1 MSIATQTGPANKILP
16 RVGLVLSALAVLFLI
31 FDGVIKVLVIAPVV
45 ESFDMIGYPASL
57 AVGIGLLELACI
69 AVYLVP
75 RSAIIGAVLLTGY
88 LGGAIASHVRVGS
101 PVFSLVF
108 PLIIG
113 ALLWGG
119 LYLRDGRVRA
129 LIEPRG

>member
-1 MSIATQTGPANKILP
+1 MSIATQTVPANKILP
-16 RVGLVLSALAVLFLI
+16 RIGLVLSALAVLFLI
-31 FDGVIKVLVIAPVV
+31 FDGVIKVMVIAPVV
-45 ESFDMIGYPASL
+45 ESFDMIGYPVSL

-75 RSAIIGAVLLTGY
+75 RSATIGALLLTGY

-119 LYLRDGRVRA
+119 LYLRDGRVRGLFA
-129 LIEPRG
+129 PLR